1 MAMAQKIKMLI
12 KDFIDSRTVQAVEDF
27 ADMPLA
33 APETVNLIAKMF
45 GYEGDFSSLVRGG
58 EEQRLLTSFKH
69 NLTLLIQKTW
79 VEKSDIALKE
89 QILYQ
94 LESFYSGT
102 DVCGLFRHHFK
113 RSLSYVRTADKIRRF
128 YRVFLADRPRIRDF
142 LELCTKS
149 SGRRRLERRKMPRCS
164 PFRNVFSCQ
173 LLNDFCLR
181 PFQAGRFRLFR
192 TDRLHEY
199 ESGRQGLHSAF
210 VKIC

>member
-1 MAMAQKIKMLI
+1 MLI
-12 KDFIDSRTVQAVEDF
+12 EEFIDSRTVQAVEDF

-45 GYEGDFSSLVRGG
+45 GYAGDFSSLVRGG

-102 DVCGLFRHHFK
+102 DDWK
-113 RSLSYVRTADKIRRF
+113 TTYA
-128 YRVFLADRPRIRDF
+128 VFLDIISNAVYLMFGRQ
-142 LELCTKS
+142 TKS
-149 SGRRRLERRKMPRCS
+149 D
-164 PFRNVFSCQ
+164 
-173 LLNDFCLR
+173 DFTEYSLR
-181 PFQAGRFRLFR
+181 IDPECGRFWNYVQSLPADADWTEEKCRDAVLLGMFF
-192 TDRLHEY
+192 LANY
-199 ESGRQGLHSAF
+199 
-210 VKIC
+210 

>member
-1 MAMAQKIKMLI
+1 MAMAQKIKRLI
-12 KDFIDSRTVQAVEDF
+12 EEFIDSRTVQAVEDF

-45 GYEGDFSSLVRGG
+45 GYAGDFSSLVRGG

-102 DVCGLFRHHFK
+102 DDWK
-113 RSLSYVRTADKIRRF
+113 TTYA
-128 YRVFLADRPRIRDF
+128 VFLDIISNAVYLMFGRQ
-142 LELCTKS
+142 TKS
-149 SGRRRLERRKMPRCS
+149 DDFTEYSLRIDPEFGIFWNYVQSLPADADWTEEKCRDA
-164 PFRNVFSCQ
+164 V
-173 LLNDFCLR
+173 LLGMFFLAN
-181 PFQAGRFRLFR
+181 
-192 TDRLHEY
+192 Y
-199 ESGRQGLHSAF
+199 
-210 VKIC
+210 